1 MLDSETQLLYFH
13 LMNFFDVVG
22 FNLTL
27 NFEISCLK
35 QTYLDLYIF
44 LKLASQHWSKQAL
57 GNGVPFKTEVFI

>member
-35 QTYLDLYIF
+35 QTYLDLYINF
-44 LKLASQHWSKQAL
+44 
-57 GNGVPFKTEVFI
+57 F